1 MSLYEFHFIGADG
14 DRPTLDFSDCADDG
28 EAAREG
34 MSLLGQ
40 HGSALGVEVW
50 EGDRMVIRMERA
62 RSEVRHVGPPL
73 LGARTSGAAAF
84 RPGSWRSA
92 KRPQR

>member
-1 MSLYEFHFIGADG
+1 MSLYQFHFIGADG

-28 EAAREG
+28 AAAREG
-34 MSLLGQ
+34 MSQLGQ

-62 RSEVRHVGPPL
+62 ASEVMPVGAPL
-73 LGARTSGAAAF
+73 LGGRPSTARSFPAPGR
-84 RPGSWRSA
+84 RPA
-92 KRPQR
+92 KRMQR